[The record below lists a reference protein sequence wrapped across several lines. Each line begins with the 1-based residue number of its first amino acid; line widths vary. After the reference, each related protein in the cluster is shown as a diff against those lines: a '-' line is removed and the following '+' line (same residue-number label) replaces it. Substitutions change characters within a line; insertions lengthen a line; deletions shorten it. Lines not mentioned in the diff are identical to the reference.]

1 MSFRLVQELF
11 RKFCRVIFNSMVTKI
26 LPMILA
32 DFDAKKYF
40 PGCKRKKLISILVKE
55 TTYLSLPLLKVINEF
70 INVDFLKQIF
80 ETYKKS
86 DDYSAKSL
94 DIEI

>member
-1 MSFRLVQELF
+1 
-11 RKFCRVIFNSMVTKI
+11 
-26 LPMILA
+26 MILA

-55 TTYLSLPLLKVINEF
+55 TTYFSLPLLKVINEF

-80 ETYKKS
+80 ETY
-86 DDYSAKSL
+86 
-94 DIEI
+94 

>member
-1 MSFRLVQELF
+1 
-11 RKFCRVIFNSMVTKI
+11 MVTKI

-55 TTYLSLPLLKVINEF
+55 TTYFSLPLLKVINQF
-70 INVDFLKQIF
+70 INVDSLKQIF